1 MTFDE
6 YQKRAKETAR
16 YPKVGRGFVYPTIG
30 LIGEVGEMAN
40 KVKKVFRDDGGI
52 LEGPRRE
59 EIAKEL
65 GDVLWY
71 LSQTATELDLSLDEV
86 AKANLEK
93 LASRFSRNAI
103 AGEGDD
109 R

>member
-40 KVKKVFRDDGGI
+40 KVKKVFRDDGGVM
-52 LEGPRRE
+52 EPPRRE
-59 EIAKEL
+59 EISKEL
-65 GDVLWY
+65 GDILWY
-71 LSQTATELDLSLDEV
+71 LSQTATELDLSLDDI
-86 AKANLEK
+86 ARTNLEK
-93 LASRFSRNAI
+93 LASRFSRGAI
-103 AGEGDD
+103 GGSGDD